1 MIAVTKKP
9 EWTIPGPPTLPL
21 IGRTLNAI
29 RFGKDCIGYSN
40 QLFKTYG
47 KVVSLA
53 ASGGTNLYSADRD
66 CPGTILACGP
76 EIVRQVTSQH
86 HIYHKRPVSGTLYR
100 QKDKSKRTQ
109 PLNNFGVGLF
119 GVNEEEH
126 LQQRKL
132 MMPAFHKTKVES
144 YRDEMVAMTQFEIE
158 RLSTNQPCE
167 ISQLMQRLT
176 LRIATKT
183 LFGED
188 INLVDSTAGEILQE
202 VLDCQRSPLITLF
215 PFDIPG
221 LVFYRYLNFLAQYET
236 KIKKIIAE
244 KRAQGANDN
253 DVLSML
259 IQARDEESGHS
270 LSEAEL
276 IAHTGVIFLAGHET
290 TANALTWTMFLL
302 SQHPQVTGDLVNE
315 LDSILHGEPPTLEQL
330 HQLPLLDRVI
340 KESMRI
346 LTSVPWNG
354 RVTSETTELGGY
366 EIPKGTEVFV
376 SIYHT
381 HHLPEI
387 YRDPEAFKPERWET
401 INPSIYEYNPFSAGP
416 RLCIGATFAIM
427 ELKIVLAML
436 LQHFRWEYITGQQI
450 DLAGVLSIKPKYG
463 LSMMVRPQDHE
474 FNNGVGHV
482 EGNIRETVQ
491 LP

>member
-1 MIAVTKKP
+1 M
-9 EWTIPGPPTLPL
+9 
-21 IGRTLNAI
+21 
-29 RFGKDCIGYSN
+29 
-40 QLFKTYG
+40 
-47 KVVSLA
+47 
-53 ASGGTNLYSADRD
+53 TN
-66 CPGTILACGP
+66 
-76 EIVRQVTSQH
+76 QH
-86 HIYHKRPVSGTLYR
+86 HIYEKRPVSGTLYR
-100 QKDKSKRTQ
+100 QRDKSKRTQ
-109 PLNNFGVGLF
+109 PLNNFGAGLF
-119 GVNEEEH
+119 GVNGEVH

-132 MMPAFHKTKVES
+132 MMPAFHKNKVES
-144 YRDEMVAMTQFEIE
+144 YRDEMITMTQSEIDN
-158 RLSTNQPCE
+158 LSTDQPCE

-188 INLVDSTAGEILQE
+188 INAVDSTAGELMQE
-202 VLDCQRSPLITLF
+202 VLNCQRSSSIKLF

-221 LVFYRYLNFLAQYET
+221 LVFHRYLNLLAQYET

-244 KRAQGANDN
+244 KRTKGANDN

-259 IQARDEESGHS
+259 IQARDEESGHP

-290 TANALTWTMFLL
+290 TANALTWTIFWL

-315 LDSILHGEPPTLEQL
+315 LDSILHGEPPRIEQL

-340 KESMRI
+340 KESMRV

-366 EIPKGTEVFV
+366 ELPKGTEVLV

-381 HHLPEI
+381 HHMPEI
-387 YRDPEAFKPERWET
+387 YQDPEAFKPERWET

-416 RLCIGATFAIM
+416 RLCIGATFAMM
-427 ELKIVLAML
+427 EIKIVLAML
-436 LQHFRWEYITGQQI
+436 LQRFRWEYITGQTI
-450 DLAGVLSIKPKYG
+450 DRAGVISIKPKYG

-474 FNNGVGHV
+474 FNQGVGNV
-482 EGNIRETVQ
+482 EGNIRETVK

>member
-1 MIAVTKKP
+1 MIASTKKL
-9 EWTIPGPPTLPL
+9 EWKIPGPRTLPF
-21 IGRTLNAI
+21 IGRTLNVI
-29 RFGKDCIGYSN
+29 HFGKDCIGYSN
-40 QLFKTYG
+40 QLFTTYG
-47 KVVSLA
+47 NVVSLA
-53 ASGGTNLYSADRD
+53 ASGGTNIYSPDTD
-66 CPGTILACGP
+66 CPGTILAYGSD
-76 EIVRQVTSQH
+76 IIRQVTNQH
-86 HIYHKRPVSGTLYR
+86 HIYHKRPLSGRLYR
-100 QKDKSKRTQ
+100 QRNKSKRTQ

-119 GVNEEEH
+119 GVNEEAH

-132 MMPAFHKTKVES
+132 MMPAFHKNKVES
-144 YRDEMVAMTQFEIE
+144 YRDEMITMTQSEIDD
-158 RLSTNQPCE
+158 LSTDQPCE

-188 INLVDSTAGEILQE
+188 INAVDSTAGELMQE
-202 VLDCQRSPLITLF
+202 VLNCQRSSSITLF

-221 LVFYRYLNFLAQYET
+221 LVFHRYLNLLAQYET

-244 KRAQGANDN
+244 KRAKGANDN

-259 IQARDEESGHS
+259 IQARDEESGHP
-270 LSEAEL
+270 LSEEEL

-290 TANALTWTMFLL
+290 TANALTWTIFLL
-302 SQHPQVTGDLVNE
+302 SQHPQLTGDLVNE
-315 LDSILHGEPPTLEQL
+315 LDSVLHGEPPKIEQL
-330 HQLPLLDRVI
+330 AQLPLLDRVI
-340 KESMRI
+340 KESMRV

-366 EIPKGTEVFV
+366 ELPKGTEVFV

-381 HHLPEI
+381 HHMPEI
-387 YRDPEAFKPERWET
+387 YQDPEAFKPERWET

-416 RLCIGATFAIM
+416 RLCIGATFAMM
-427 ELKIVLAML
+427 EIKIVLAML
-436 LQHFRWEYITGQQI
+436 LQRFRWEYITGQTI
-450 DLAGVLSIKPKYG
+450 DRAGVISIKPKYG

-474 FNNGVGHV
+474 FNQGVGNV
-482 EGNIRETVQ
+482 EGNIRETVK

>member
-1 MIAVTKKP
+1 MISLTNQP
-9 EWTIPGPPTLPL
+9 EWKIPGPPTLPL
-21 IGRTLNAI
+21 IGRTLNII
-29 RFGKDCIGYSN
+29 RFGKDGIGYSN
-40 QLFKTYG
+40 ELFKTYG
-47 KVVSLA
+47 NVVSLA
-53 ASGGTNLYSADRD
+53 ESGGTNIYSPDTD
-66 CPGTILACGP
+66 CPGTILAFGP
-76 EIVRQVTSQH
+76 EIVRQVTNQH
-86 HIYHKRPVSGTLYR
+86 HVYHKRPLSATLYR

-109 PLNNFGVGLF
+109 PLNNFGAGLF
-119 GVNEEEH
+119 VVNEEEH

-144 YRDEMVAMTQFEIE
+144 YRDEMVAMTQSEIDQ
-158 RLSTNQPCE
+158 LSTDRPCE
-167 ISQLMQRLT
+167 ISQLMHRLT

-188 INLVDSTAGEILQE
+188 INTVDSTAGEVLQKILN
-202 VLDCQRSPLITLF
+202 CQRAPSIKLF

-221 LVFYRYLNFLAQYET
+221 LVFHRYLNLLAQYET
-236 KIKKIIAE
+236 KIKKIIAD
-244 KRAQGANDN
+244 KRAKGVNDN

-259 IQARDEESGHS
+259 IEARDEESGHP
-270 LSEAEL
+270 LSEEEL

-302 SQHPQVTGDLVNE
+302 SQHPQITGDLVNE
-315 LDSILHGEPPTLEQL
+315 LDSVLHGEAPTLEQL

-376 SIYHT
+376 SIHHT
-381 HHLPEI
+381 HHMSEI
-387 YRDPEAFKPERWET
+387 YQDPEAFKPERWET

-416 RLCIGATFAIM
+416 RLCLGATFAMM
-427 ELKIVLAML
+427 EIKIVLAMV
-436 LQHFRWEYITGQQI
+436 LQHFRWEYVPGQTI
-450 DLAGVLSIKPKYG
+450 DRGGVISIKPKYG
-463 LSMMVRPQDHE
+463 LSMMVRSQDRE
-474 FNNGVGHV
+474 FSNGVGNV
-482 EGNIRETVQ
+482 EGNIRETVK